1 LSENFNGS
9 QKRCPPIYIFRSKAM
24 SIEIAR
30 ANMISGLQK
39 LAEEFASSAAG
50 LAALRS
56 AEGLMDT
63 ETAEFIDE
71 LKRASAQLT
80 LLANEADEAAR
91 SQIPTDRP
99 L

>member
-1 LSENFNGS
+1 M
-9 QKRCPPIYIFRSKAM
+9 PPIYAFRSKAM
-24 SIEIAR
+24 SVEIAR
-30 ANMISGLQK
+30 ANMVSGLQK

-63 ETAEFIDE
+63 ETAEFIDQ

-80 LLANEADEAAR
+80 LLANQAGETAR
-91 SQIPTDRP
+91 SQTPTDRP

>member
-1 LSENFNGS
+1 
-9 QKRCPPIYIFRSKAM
+9 M

-30 ANMISGLQK
+30 ANMVSGLQK

-56 AEGLMDT
+56 AEGLMDA
-63 ETAEFIDE
+63 ETTAFIDH

-80 LLANEADEAAR
+80 LLADEADEAGR
-91 SQIPTDRP
+91 S
-99 L
+99 